1 MGNCMTSKG
10 ISVHNEEDE
19 EPREEE
25 AIERKSISS
34 PKSELERHVNG
45 EKKKNERFKLHEE
58 DGNGEESNN
67 GYSKGG
73 GVRIRVV
80 VTQRELIQISSNES
94 KYSSMG
100 KLLSTMKLKSRKIS
114 QVRTSGGSTNEA
126 WRPDLQSILKDLL
139 VWLCFCFSCFGTKL

>member
-1 MGNCMTSKG
+1 MTSKG

-45 EKKKNERFKLHEE
+45 EKKKKNERFKLHEE

-73 GVRIRVV
+73 GVSIRVV

-94 KYSSMG
+94 KYSSVG
-100 KLLSTMKLKSRKIS
+100 QLLSTMKLKSRKICQLASAQSLSS
-114 QVRTSGGSTNEA
+114 QTSSE
-126 WRPDLQSILKDLL
+126 
-139 VWLCFCFSCFGTKL
+139 